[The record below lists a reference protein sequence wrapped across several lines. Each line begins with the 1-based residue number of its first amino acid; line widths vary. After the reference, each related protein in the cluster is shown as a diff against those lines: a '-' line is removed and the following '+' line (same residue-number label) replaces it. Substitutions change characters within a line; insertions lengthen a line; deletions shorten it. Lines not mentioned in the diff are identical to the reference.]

1 MFNKT
6 NKIKLLLSLLLLSF
20 FFIGCKTTQTI
31 TRNYIQHDVE
41 LDTAEEPQAPY
52 VISNDVHFED
62 IEDPDYKYIFIR
74 LYNPVYSNPF
84 YIANILQGG
93 LNLTKTEDVP
103 DLSHSAI
110 NFTLDDCFLG
120 LTFGGKYQLAE
131 ENCRAPLDN
140 KYMKHCDPSKSE
152 QITYALKVSEKE
164 FEDTKLFIEKYA
176 ASTKLKYASM
186 QNVKIGIWFIGK
198 RYFTNKKYRQFG
210 TAKYPKG
217 AKNKI
222 VDINSEEE
230 LDYKFVCSTF
240 LAYVLYNTVDSVRQF
255 FDEYNIKY
263 QYMNVTD
270 LTFIPGL
277 TPLFYSNW
285 ETYEQAAKL
294 FVEQYPEFEKYLTE

>member
-6 NKIKLLLSLLLLSF
+6 NKIKNLLFIFLLCF

-31 TRNYIQHDVE
+31 TRNYVQHDKE
-41 LDTAEEPQAPY
+41 FDSTEEPQIPY
-52 VISNDVHFED
+52 VISNDVHFEE
-62 IEDPDYKYIFIR
+62 IEDPNYKYIFIR
-74 LYNPVYSNPF
+74 LYNPSYSNPL

-103 DLSHSAI
+103 NLSHSAI
-110 NFTLDDCFLG
+110 NFSLDDNFLG

-131 ENCRAPLDN
+131 ENCHSPLDN
-140 KYMKHCDPSKSE
+140 KYMKHCDPAKSE

-164 FEDTKLFIEKYA
+164 FEDTKVFINKYA
-176 ASTKLKYASM
+176 SSTKLKYASM

-198 RYFTNKKYRQFG
+198 RYFTSKKYRKFG
-210 TAKYPKG
+210 TAKYPKS

-222 VDINSEEE
+222 VDINSDD
-230 LDYKFVCSTF
+230 LDYNFVCSTF

-255 FDEYNIKY
+255 FDENNIKY
-263 QYMNVTD
+263 EYMNVTD

-277 TPLFYSNW
+277 TPLFYSSW
-285 ETYEQAAKL
+285 DTYGQAVKA
-294 FVEQYPEFEKYLTE
+294 FVEQYPEFAKYLTE